1 MSTFFARAAQVGGAA
16 AAMVLM
22 LASAA
27 FADTATLITETG
39 AHAIEV
45 EVADTPSE
53 REIGLM
59 NRESLAEGTGM
70 LFDFRESRPVSMWMK
85 NTLIPLD
92 MLFVDKDGTIV
103 RIARNAKPHSLETI
117 PSGKTVRFVVEINGG
132 AAATYGAK
140 AGDKLEHSLIKGR

>member
-1 MSTFFARAAQVGGAA
+1 MALSSIRRAGSLAAACTILVASAA
-16 AAMVLM
+16 AA
-22 LASAA
+22 LADPATLV
-27 FADTATLITETG
+27 TATG
-39 AHAIEV
+39 SHAIEV
-45 EVADTPSE
+45 EVADTPRT

-59 NRESLAEGTGM
+59 NRETLEDGTGM

-92 MLFVDKDGTIV
+92 MLFIDRSGTIV

-117 PSGKTVRFVVEINGG
+117 PSGKPVRYVLEINGG

-140 AGDKLEHSLIKGR
+140 AGDRLEHPLIAP